1 MDKREVISLNL
12 FFTRGVS
19 LQTWYEMGMYDREVA
34 LYRKLQKR
42 GVRVSF
48 ITYGDRGDLQFRTDL
63 PGINILCNRWNLN
76 RRIYE
81 KLVPF
86 LHALKLQDANI
97 FKSNQTSGAEIALR
111 AANLWKKPF
120 IARCGFMWS
129 EFLARQNGY
138 YSSEFSHACV
148 IEDEIFSNAEK
159 VVVTTPRMQ
168 SDIEK
173 RVKRA
178 KGKTVVIP
186 NYVATDIFVPDSV
199 SVKEFDLIFVGR
211 LTPEKNVNKLLEAVC
226 DLQLNLL
233 VIGKG
238 KLREEL
244 QRKYGSMDGR
254 LQWIDKV
261 ANNQLPRFLNR
272 SKIFIL
278 PSIYEGHPKSLIE
291 AMSCGMAVIGADS
304 PGINEIIKHGENG
317 WLCTTEPESIRS
329 EIQNLL
335 AKPDLCEKL
344 GRNARKFVVK
354 HFSLNRIVEMELN
367 LYDRILGR

>member
-1 MDKREVISLNL
+1 M
-12 FFTRGVS
+12 F
-19 LQTWYEMGMYDREVA
+19 DREVA
-34 LYRKLQKR
+34 LYRKLQER

-48 ITYGDRGDLQFRTDL
+48 ITYGDRGDLQFKKHL

-76 RRIYE
+76 PRVYE

-86 LHALKLQDANI
+86 LHALNLRHANI

-120 IARCGFMWS
+120 IARCGYMWS

-138 YSSEFSHACV
+138 SSSEFRHARV
-148 IEDEIFSNAEK
+148 IEDKIFSNAEK
-159 VVVTTPRMQ
+159 VVLTTPMMQ

-173 RVKRA
+173 RVKGA
-178 KGKTVVIP
+178 NGKTVVIP
-186 NYVATDIFVPDSV
+186 NYVATDIFVPDPGFE
-199 SVKEFDLIFVGR
+199 KDFDLIYVGR
-211 LTPEKNVNKLLEAVC
+211 LASQKNVNKLLEAIC
-226 DLQLNLL
+226 DLPVNLL
-233 VIGKG
+233 LIGKG
-238 KLREEL
+238 ELREGL
-244 QRKYGSMDGR
+244 QKKYGNMEGR

-261 ANNQLPRFLNR
+261 ANNLLPRFLNR

-278 PSIYEGHPKSLIE
+278 PSLYEGHPKSLIE

-304 PGINEIIKHGENG
+304 PGINDIIKHGENG

-335 AKPDLCEKL
+335 DKPNLCEKL
-344 GRNARKFVVK
+344 GRNAREFAVK
-354 HFSLNRIVEMELN
+354 HYALDRIVEIEMN
-367 LYDRILGR
+367 LYNRVLSR